1 MAFMNVKKIFV
12 DIFRA
17 IHRATGR
24 AAITYFQLRRRYL
37 RSPYIFFGAPIQDEL
52 IFVWLKAPVKCM
64 RSLKLF

>member
-1 MAFMNVKKIFV
+1 MVLLILMMMKKFLSLQLMPLGVAFMNVKKIFV

-37 RSPYIFFGAPIQDEL
+37 RSP
-52 IFVWLKAPVKCM
+52 
-64 RSLKLF
+64 